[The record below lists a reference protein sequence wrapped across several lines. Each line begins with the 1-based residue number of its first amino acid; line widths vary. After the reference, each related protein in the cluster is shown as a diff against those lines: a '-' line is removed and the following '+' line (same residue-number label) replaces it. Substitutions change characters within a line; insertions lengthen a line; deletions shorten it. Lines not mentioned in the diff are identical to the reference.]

1 MSEEEPNVESTETEQ
16 VTDDQK
22 ESTTEKVIDLEES
35 VSPTTE
41 VQQVPDI
48 KAKTVKELT
57 DEERQIIINNAKA
70 GIETPN
76 FEVKFF
82 KNGNARIV
90 KKKAK
95 PLSVAQ
101 KALQNQPVAQLPETK
116 VCLSNDQLLMEHI
129 IELNTKFDKLYS
141 KHKKLKKKYYDLRDD
156 IYVDDNEVCETEQ
169 REDVQ
174 VDNEKPVNNDQQNVY
189 TPPPRIQSSN
199 WRSRVQFLY

>member
-1 MSEEEPNVESTETEQ
+1 MSEEEQTVESTEQ
-16 VTDDQK
+16 VTNDQK
-22 ESTTEKVIDLEES
+22 ESTTEKVIDLDDN
-35 VSPTTE
+35 VSQP
-41 VQQVPDI
+41 VDQQLPEI

-70 GIETPN
+70 GIDTPN

-82 KNGNARIV
+82 KNGNTRIV

-101 KALQNQPVAQLPETK
+101 KALQNQPVTQMPEAK

-129 IELNTKFDKLYS
+129 IELNAKFDKLYS
-141 KHKKLKKKYYDLRDD
+141 KHKKLKKKYYNLRDD
-156 IYVDDNEVCETEQ
+156 IYVDDNEAQEE
-169 REDVQ
+169 
-174 VDNEKPVNNDQQNVY
+174 EKPVTIKDNGENEKITNTEQQNVY